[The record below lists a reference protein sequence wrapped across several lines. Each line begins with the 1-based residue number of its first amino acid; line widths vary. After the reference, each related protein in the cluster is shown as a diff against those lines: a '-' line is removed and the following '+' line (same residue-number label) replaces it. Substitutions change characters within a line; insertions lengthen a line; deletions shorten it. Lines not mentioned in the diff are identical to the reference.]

1 LNFEN
6 GNPMS
11 YRIAILLIMLWLLGL
26 VYSYTM
32 GGFIHA
38 LPVIALVIAWMQ
50 YMRRNPAA

>member
-1 LNFEN
+1 
-6 GNPMS
+6 MS